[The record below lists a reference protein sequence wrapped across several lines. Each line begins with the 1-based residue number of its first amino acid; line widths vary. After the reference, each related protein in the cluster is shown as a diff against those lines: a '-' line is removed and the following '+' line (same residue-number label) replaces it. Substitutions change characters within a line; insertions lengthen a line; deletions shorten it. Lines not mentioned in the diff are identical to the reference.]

1 MYLRIASTLAAAS
14 CEISAE
20 SKVRYYPSVP
30 AAEESRR
37 LGWEMPWHKR
47 MRTGPRDV
55 DGPEADHR
63 VGYSLST
70 RLEQTSGRQLR
81 RTRDETHAI
90 LGMLKGSKFS
100 QR

>member
-1 MYLRIASTLAAAS
+1 MYLRIVSTLAAAS

-70 RLEQTSGRQLR
+70 RLGANQWQ
-81 RTRDETHAI
+81 AI
-90 LGMLKGSKFS
+90 KKNP
-100 QR
+100 R